1 MYIPNLA
8 DAKRWNDSDEQ
19 WTLIVDEFAA
29 EANEAIYAH
38 SGFSGG
44 PISDDAGYDRVDD
57 IEEAFVTLLQE
68 ASISVRDNDLPF
80 EHKDLR
86 D

>member
-19 WTLIVDEFAA
+19 WTLITDEFAA

-38 SGFSGG
+38 R
-44 PISDDAGYDRVDD
+44 PHHHDRVDD
-57 IEEAFVTLLQE
+57 IEEAFIALLQE
-68 ASISVRDNDLPF
+68 AGISVGDILRF